1 MVHRESLTI
10 DTRGRSTYEI
20 TGPIQE
26 VVGRSKINRGLCNV
40 FLKHT
45 SASLIVCENAD
56 PTVRRDL
63 EVFAARLVA
72 DGDPDF
78 VHDLEGPDDMPAHIR
93 SILTQASISLPVE
106 DGRCELG
113 TWQGLFLCKHRS
125 EALGQTAKAGDLSCS
140 MSACMNL
147 SNQHIRRSLVV
158 RSPRAG
164 YATRTRVTGIANQHA
179 TAAPPRLDLLI
190 TSVG

>member
-26 VVGRSKINRGLCNV
+26 VVSRSRIKRGLCNV

-63 EVFAARLVA
+63 EVFAARLVP
-72 DGDPDF
+72 DGDPEF

-93 SILTQASISLPVE
+93 SILTQTSI
-106 DGRCELG
+106 
-113 TWQGLFLCKHRS
+113 
-125 EALGQTAKAGDLSCS
+125 
-140 MSACMNL
+140 
-147 SNQHIRRSLVV
+147 
-158 RSPRAG
+158 
-164 YATRTRVTGIANQHA
+164 
-179 TAAPPRLDLLI
+179 
-190 TSVG
+190 

>member
-1 MVHRESLTI
+1 MVHRESLTV

-26 VVGRSKINRGLCNV
+26 VVGRSRINRGLCNV

-72 DGDPDF
+72 DGDPD
-78 VHDLEGPDDMPAHIR
+78 
-93 SILTQASISLPVE
+93 
-106 DGRCELG
+106 
-113 TWQGLFLCKHRS
+113 
-125 EALGQTAKAGDLSCS
+125 
-140 MSACMNL
+140 
-147 SNQHIRRSLVV
+147 
-158 RSPRAG
+158 
-164 YATRTRVTGIANQHA
+164 
-179 TAAPPRLDLLI
+179 
-190 TSVG
+190 

>member
-20 TGPIQE
+20 TGPVQE
-26 VVGRSKINRGLCNV
+26 IVSRSTVRRGLCNI

-63 EVFAARLVA
+63 EVFAARLVP

-113 TWQGLFLCKHRS
+113 TWQKLFS
-125 EALGQTAKAGDLSCS
+125 ADTAPRHSV
-140 MSACMNL
+140 
-147 SNQHIRRSLVV
+147 RRL
-158 RSPRAG
+158 
-164 YATRTRVTGIANQHA
+164 
-179 TAAPPRLDLLI
+179 RLAI
-190 TSVG
+190 